1 MKVFLKIL
9 AGVLLAFNGM
19 SALYG
24 GLNLLVYPNG
34 NSLQLPLDYLQHS
47 PFENYFIPGLILFSL
62 NGLSSLFV
70 CVAILLDSKRY
81 AALIL
86 MQGCVLAGWIF
97 VQSMMT
103 DFSSNLQLVFAIT
116 AFLLIF
122 CGAMLARSDH
132 SKISHQKNRINI
144 A

>member
-9 AGVLLAFNGM
+9 AGILLAFNGM

-47 PFENYFIPGLILFSL
+47 PFENYFIPGLVLFIL

-70 CVAILLDSKRY
+70 CVTILLDSKRY
-81 AALIL
+81 AVLIL
-86 MQGCVLAGWIF
+86 MQGCILAGWIF
-97 VQSMMT
+97 VQSIIT
-103 DFSSNLQLVFAIT
+103 DFSSYLQLVFAIT
-116 AFLLIF
+116 ALLLIF
-122 CGAMLARSDH
+122 CGALLARPDH
-132 SKISHQKNRINI
+132 PKTGHPGNRIKI

>member
-1 MKVFLKIL
+1 MKLFLKIL

-34 NSLQLPLDYLQHS
+34 NSLQLPLDYLQQS
-47 PFENYFIPGLILFSL
+47 PFENYFVPGLVLFCL

-81 AALIL
+81 AVLIL
-86 MQGCVLAGWIF
+86 IQGCVLAGWIF

-103 DFSSNLQLVFAIT
+103 DFSSYLQLVFAIT

-122 CGAMLARSDH
+122 CGTMLVRSDH